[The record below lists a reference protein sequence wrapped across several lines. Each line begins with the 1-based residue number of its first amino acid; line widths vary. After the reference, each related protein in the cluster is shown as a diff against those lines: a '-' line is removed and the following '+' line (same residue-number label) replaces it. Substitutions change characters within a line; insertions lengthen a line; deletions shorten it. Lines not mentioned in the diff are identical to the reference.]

1 MLAGTAIVGGLA
13 ILAAALVWSALDEE
27 PASGTPEVRIT
38 GGPTSTPEPVEPT
51 AAVVPVEGA
60 QCPSRLPGDAA
71 AFDLPSSEPELSIVR
86 ALNCANATLVS
97 AIEVGDTGVLAGALS
112 GEALAYW
119 EEESA
124 RLQGRYQRAI
134 PTRALVSSVTI
145 DGDTAAV
152 GDR

>member
-1 MLAGTAIVGGLA
+1 MPVTPPGGRGRLRSAI
-13 ILAAALVWSALDEE
+13 
-27 PASGTPEVRIT
+27 
-38 GGPTSTPEPVEPT
+38 
-51 AAVVPVEGA
+51 
-60 QCPSRLPGDAA
+60 
-71 AFDLPSSEPELSIVR
+71 SEPELSIVR

-152 GDR
+152 ETDEDWTLITTSGSRTTCSYRESYVISKDRRCLADS